1 MMLALLRRIM
11 GAEADEVIRER
22 NEKLVQL
29 EQQGAELDKLTE
41 RLKGAQAAAAARAK
55 TGGQQRDN
63 LQRSRSGDFRLKLSS
78 ET

>member
-1 MMLALLRRIM
+1 MLALLRRLI
-11 GAEADEVIRER
+11 GTEADAVIRER
-22 NEKLVQL
+22 NEKLALL
-29 EQQGAELDKLTE
+29 EEQGAELDRLTE

-55 TGGQQRDN
+55 TGGQERDN